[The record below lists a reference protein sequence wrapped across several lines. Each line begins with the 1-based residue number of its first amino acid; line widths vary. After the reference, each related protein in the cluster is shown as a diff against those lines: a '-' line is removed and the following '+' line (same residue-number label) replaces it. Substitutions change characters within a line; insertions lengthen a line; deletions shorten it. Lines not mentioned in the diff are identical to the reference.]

1 VSAASKLS
9 AISAAI
15 SLPPTARERLVLA
28 LNDDQVSGC
37 AI

>member
-1 VSAASKLS
+1 VVEITRLS
-9 AISAAI
+9 P
-15 SLPPTARERLVLA
+15 LPPTARERLVLA